1 MDPRRTPGGI
11 LFCHDIGGC
20 ADLDADPSPARVGS
34 ARTKSPVQSKSWLAP
49 THDGL
54 GFHHHNRIAPT
65 IAKRRQRNPEQ
76 PVATFEMWAR
86 TLAFEHGDLLSQGKD
101 LQTKIVAGAEKAA
114 DVGEECGCRMGH
126 APK

>member
-1 MDPRRTPGGI
+1 
-11 LFCHDIGGC
+11 
-20 ADLDADPSPARVGS
+20 
-34 ARTKSPVQSKSWLAP
+34 
-49 THDGL
+49 
-54 GFHHHNRIAPT
+54 
-65 IAKRRQRNPEQ
+65 
-76 PVATFEMWAR
+76 MWAL